1 MKTLHYVGSFAM
13 AMCMTACVNEDLYRP
28 AEPEPLKPISQYF
41 DFNTTQ
47 KVQCN
52 INYGTL
58 AAGSLVEVY
67 SSNPLE
73 NENGPVMLPTRA
85 ADFSVHLD
93 SKGQFTGNVELP
105 SDIKEMY
112 IYSSSYAAPELMK
125 VAIESG
131 KAVAKTETFETRST
145 RTASGEKQVYSLGNN
160 IYSLFSSQDEF
171 GNVKNYDSNGLLS
184 TGSLIPQFYSSLQ
197 YMLWGGKT
205 SKPGGLNNRQYA
217 VGSDVINTSLLARGI
232 NPATGQDEDIESI
245 NLYFTF
251 VGEAAW
257 NENAIGYYYYDT
269 ANPPSSSND
278 VKKIVIL
285 PNCSL
290 PNHVPYGLKGN
301 YMAAENQG
309 APAKSNMQV
318 QLLYVDK
325 DGKASV
331 NFPPGITIGYFLIA
345 NAYGAG
351 TSHRTEPAWTTTT
364 YYSNEAWNNNNEK
377 RYIALE
383 ANDGS
388 ILYGVEDSTGDFSAD
403 DVLWTISS
411 SPNFAMNKPAELP
424 KIDVDMNEKITYTT
438 QNTMRT
444 YAFEDIWPTGGDY
457 DLNDVII
464 EHTRSITF
472 NQKNYVSEVTD
483 EFKAVHPKGSADY
496 TDAFG
501 VQINPNYRENITLPE
516 GAVDETETSSILVFT
531 NARNQSGQT
540 KTITRKFG
548 NSLSSGVLKSVI
560 EAENLNPYIIS
571 QYEAGSKSRTEVH
584 MPKAQATKYADSS
597 LATTK
602 DDAYYINR
610 DGKHPFAITLPT
622 LNWKPAAEKQ
632 SISKAY
638 PKFDNWVATDGN
650 SDTDWYK

>member
-1 MKTLHYVGSFAM
+1 MKTLKYVGSFAM

-28 AEPEPLKPISQYF
+28 AEPEPLKPISEYF

-47 KVQCN
+47 KVRCE
-52 INYGTL
+52 INYGSL

-67 SSNPLE
+67 TSNPLE
-73 NENGPVMLPTRA
+73 DETGPVMQPTRQ
-85 ADFSVHLD
+85 ADYSIHLD
-93 SKGQFTGNVELP
+93 SKGQFNGMIELP
-105 SDIKEMY
+105 GSATQLY
-112 IYSSSYAAPELMK
+112 VYSSSYASPTLT
-125 VAIESG
+125 VSDIQSG
-131 KAVAKTETFETRST
+131 RVSIKTETFKTRST
-145 RTASGEKQVYSLGNN
+145 RTTSGEKQVYSLGNN
-160 IYSLFSSQDEF
+160 IYSLFSGQDEY
-171 GNVKNYDSNGLLS
+171 GNVKDYDSNGLLS
-184 TGSLIPQFYSSLQ
+184 DGSLIPQFYSSLQ

-205 SKPGGLNNRQYA
+205 SKPSGLNNRQYA
-217 VGSDVINTSLLARGI
+217 VGSDVINTSLLSRAI
-232 NPATGQDEDIESI
+232 NPATGQEEDIESI
-245 NLYFTF
+245 NLYFTL

-269 ANPPSSSND
+269 ANPPSSPND
-278 VKKIVIL
+278 VKKIIIL

-290 PNHVPYGLKGN
+290 PNHAPYGNKGN
-301 YMAAENQG
+301 YIIDNQN

-318 QLLYVDK
+318 QLLYVDEN
-325 DGKASV
+325 GKASV
-331 NFPPGITIGYFLIA
+331 NFPSGITIGYFLIA
-345 NAYGAG
+345 NAYGNG
-351 TSHRTEPAWTTTT
+351 STHLTSPNLSKTT
-364 YYSNEAWNNNNEK
+364 YYSNEVWNNGSEK

-388 ILYGVEDSTGDFSAD
+388 ILYGVEDGTGDFSAD

-424 KIDVDMNEKITYTT
+424 KIDVDMNERITYTT
-438 QNTMRT
+438 QTTTRT

-483 EFKAVHPKGSADY
+483 EFKAVNPKGSADY

-501 VQINPNYRENITLPE
+501 VQISPNYRENITLPK
-516 GAVDETETSSILVFT
+516 GAIDETETSSILVFT
-531 NARNQSGQT
+531 NAKNQSGQT

-548 NSLSSGVLKSVI
+548 NSLSSGVQKSVI
-560 EAENLNPYIIS
+560 EAEDLNPFIIS
-571 QYEAGSKSRTEVH
+571 QYVAGSQSRTEVH
-584 MPKAQATKYADSS
+584 MPKAEATKFANSS
-597 LATTK
+597 LASTQ
-602 DDAYYINR
+602 DDAYFINR

-622 LNWKPAAEKQ
+622 LNWKPTAEKQ

-638 PKFDNWVATDGN
+638 PKFDNWVATDGK
-650 SDTDWYK
+650 SDADWYK

>member
-1 MKTLHYVGSFAM
+1 MKTLKYVGSFAM

-28 AEPEPLKPISQYF
+28 AEPEPLKPISEYF

-47 KVQCN
+47 KVRCE
-52 INYGTL
+52 INYGSL

-67 SSNPLE
+67 TSNPLE
-73 NENGPVMLPTRA
+73 DETGPVMQPTRQ
-85 ADFSVHLD
+85 ADYSIHLD
-93 SKGQFTGNVELP
+93 SKGQFSGMIELP
-105 SDIKEMY
+105 GSATQLY
-112 IYSSSYAAPELMK
+112 VYSSSYASPTLT
-125 VAIESG
+125 VSDIQSG
-131 KAVAKTETFETRST
+131 RVSIKTETFKTRST

-160 IYSLFSSQDEF
+160 IYSLFKDQDEY
-171 GNVKNYDSNGLLS
+171 GNVKDYDTNGLLS
-184 TGSLIPQFYSSLQ
+184 NGSLVSEFYSSLQ

-205 SKPGGLNNRQYA
+205 SKPSGLNNRQYA

-232 NPATGQDEDIESI
+232 NPATGQEEDIESI
-245 NLYFTF
+245 NLYFTL

-257 NENAIGYYYYDT
+257 NENAIGYYYYDA
-269 ANPPSSSND
+269 ANPPSSPNN
-278 VKKIVIL
+278 VKKIIIL

-290 PNHVPYGLKGN
+290 PNHAPYGAKGN
-301 YMAAENQG
+301 YLIDNQN
-309 APAKSNMQV
+309 APAKSNLQV

-345 NAYGAG
+345 NAYGNGSAHL
-351 TSHRTEPAWTTTT
+351 SSPNLNKTT
-364 YYSNEAWNNNNEK
+364 YYSNEAWNNNSEK

-411 SPNFAMNKPAELP
+411 SPNFAMNKPEELP

-438 QNTMRT
+438 QNTKRT

-483 EFKAVHPKGSADY
+483 EFKAVNPKGSADY

-501 VQINPNYRENITLPE
+501 VQISPNYRENITLPE
-516 GAVDETETSSILVFT
+516 GAIDETETSSILVFT
-531 NARNQSGQT
+531 NAKNQSGQT

-548 NSLSSGVLKSVI
+548 NSLSSGVKKSVI
-560 EAENLNPYIIS
+560 EAEDLNPFIIS
-571 QYEAGSKSRTEVH
+571 QYVAGSQSRTEVH
-584 MPKAQATKYADSS
+584 MPKAEATKFANSS
-597 LATTK
+597 LASTQ
-602 DDAYYINR
+602 DDAYFINR

-622 LNWKPAAEKQ
+622 LNWKPTAEKQ

-638 PKFDNWVATDGN
+638 PKFDNWVATDGK
-650 SDTDWYK
+650 SDADWYK

>member
-1 MKTLHYVGSFAM
+1 MKTLKYVGSFAM

-28 AEPEPLKPISQYF
+28 AEPEPLKPISEYF

-47 KVQCN
+47 KVRCE
-52 INYGTL
+52 INYGSL

-67 SSNPLE
+67 TSNPLE
-73 NENGPVMLPTRA
+73 DETGPVMQPTRQ
-85 ADFSVHLD
+85 ADYSIHLD
-93 SKGQFTGNVELP
+93 SKGQFSGMIELP
-105 SDIKEMY
+105 GSATQLY
-112 IYSSSYAAPELMK
+112 VYSSSYASPTLT
-125 VAIESG
+125 VSDIQTGRVSI
-131 KAVAKTETFETRST
+131 KTETFETRST

-160 IYSLFSSQDEF
+160 IYSLFSGQDEY
-171 GNVKNYDSNGLLS
+171 GNVKDYDSNGLLS
-184 TGSLIPQFYSSLQ
+184 DGSLIPQFYSSLQ

-205 SKPGGLNNRQYA
+205 SKPSGLNNRQYA
-217 VGSDVINTSLLARGI
+217 VGSDVINTSLLSRAI
-232 NPATGQDEDIESI
+232 NPATGQEEDIESI
-245 NLYFTF
+245 NLYFTL

-269 ANPPSSSND
+269 ANPPSSPNN
-278 VKKIVIL
+278 VKKIIIL

-290 PNHVPYGLKGN
+290 PNHAPYGAKGN
-301 YMAAENQG
+301 YLIDNQN
-309 APAKSNMQV
+309 APAKSNLQV

-351 TSHRTEPAWTTTT
+351 TSHRTEAAWTTTT
-364 YYSNEAWNNNNEK
+364 YYSNEAWNSGTK

-383 ANDGS
+383 ASDGS

-411 SPNFAMNKPAELP
+411 SPNFAMNKPEELP

-483 EFKAVHPKGSADY
+483 EFKAVNPKGSADY

-501 VQINPNYRENITLPE
+501 VQISPNYRENITLPE
-516 GAVDETETSSILVFT
+516 GAIDETETSSILVFT
-531 NARNQSGQT
+531 NAKNQSGQT

-548 NSLSSGVLKSVI
+548 NSLSSGVQKSVI
-560 EAENLNPYIIS
+560 EAEDLNPFIIS
-571 QYEAGSKSRTEVH
+571 QYVAGSQSRTEVH
-584 MPKAQATKYADSS
+584 MPKAEATKFANSS
-597 LATTK
+597 LASTQ
-602 DDAYYINR
+602 DDAYFINR

-622 LNWKPAAEKQ
+622 LNWKPTAEKQ

-638 PKFDNWVATDGN
+638 PKFDNWVATDGK
-650 SDTDWYK
+650 SDADWYK